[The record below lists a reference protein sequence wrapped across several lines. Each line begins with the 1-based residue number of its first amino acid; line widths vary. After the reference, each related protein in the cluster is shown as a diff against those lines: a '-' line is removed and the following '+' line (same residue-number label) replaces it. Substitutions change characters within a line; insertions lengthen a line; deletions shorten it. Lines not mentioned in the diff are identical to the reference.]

1 MIRFI
6 VGFFLVFGAL
16 GNQDYAMEAGI
27 APPSMYE
34 TVGLCMVGLIL
45 CYFGLQRIKEKYG
58 ED

>member
-6 VGFFLVFGAL
+6 VGFLLVFGAL

-27 APPSMYE
+27 VAPPLSE
-34 TVGLCMVGLIL
+34 TILLSIVGLSLM
-45 CYFGLQRIKEKYG
+45 YFGLQRIKEKYG